1 MLPKLTR
8 ILLALVTALVFT
20 GQMEAAAQH
29 CARLAHEAASIEHTR
44 APDRECHE
52 PAPAAAHGAHHAAP
66 SEAPPAHDPAHDP
79 ASHTT
84 DHCACVAALN
94 GFTSITGARAS
105 NVIAHHVWQ
114 PLEAGSFVSS
124 LPDPDLRPPR
134 D

>member
-114 PLEAGSFVSS
+114 PLEAGSFVSRQ
-124 LPDPDLRPPR
+124 PDPDLRPPR

>member
-29 CARLAHEAASIEHTR
+29 CARLAHEAASIGHTR
-44 APDRECHE
+44 APDPECHE

-66 SEAPPAHDPAHDP
+66 SEAPPAHDP

-114 PLEAGSFVSS
+114 PLEAGSFVSRQ
-124 LPDPDLRPPR
+124 PDPDLRPPR